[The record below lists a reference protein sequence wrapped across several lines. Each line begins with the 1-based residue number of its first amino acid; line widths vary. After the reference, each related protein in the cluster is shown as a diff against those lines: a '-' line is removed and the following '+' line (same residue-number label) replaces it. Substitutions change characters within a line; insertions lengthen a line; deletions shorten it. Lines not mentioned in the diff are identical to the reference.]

1 MTPLTAFVSSVA
13 LGIGANTEN
22 LPIGLAYG
30 LQGRQIG
37 LLRNLAIA
45 ALTTVATLLPLIAGQ
60 GLQGYLPPKLPD
72 VAAGLLLIGLGFFN
86 IWLERRGPEGRMR
99 LPLPRRALAK
109 RPDVLETLTLAGA
122 MSINNVGLGFAGG
135 IAGLANSPVAISVAG
150 FSILLLW
157 LGEWLSRSVALPLT
171 KRLGWLQLDGNLL
184 IVAVGVL
191 MLLGL

>member
-45 ALTTVATLLPLIAGQ
+45 AVTTAATLLPLIAGQ
-60 GLQGYLPPKLPD
+60 GLHGYLPPKLPD

-86 IWLERRGPEGRMR
+86 IWIERRGPEGRMR

-135 IAGLANSPVAISVAG
+135 IAGLANGPVAISVAG

-191 MLLGL
+191 MMLGL

>member
-45 ALTTVATLLPLIAGQ
+45 AVTTAATLLPLIAGQ
-60 GLQGYLPPKLPD
+60 GLHGYLPPKLPD
-72 VAAGLLLIGLGFFN
+72 VAAGFLMIGLGFFN
-86 IWLERRGPEGRMR
+86 IWIERRGPEGRMR

>member
-1 MTPLTAFVSSVA
+1 
-13 LGIGANTEN
+13 
-22 LPIGLAYG
+22 
-30 LQGRQIG
+30 RQIG